1 MDKLAL
7 KSRDNKAWG
16 SLNFTPQ
23 AVPSVRGF
31 LFKDLKQCLRKEHCD
46 VSWLII
52 NFQSERALRGFFE
65 ITHANF
71 SWLAFHMLGLNG
83 LIWMM
88 SKLDTSERFIWKCI
102 QQMQV
107 LLLNNSEKV

>member
-7 KSRDNKAWG
+7 KSRDYKAWG

-107 LLLNNSEKV
+107 LLLNNSEKS

>member
-1 MDKLAL
+1 MWVD
-7 KSRDNKAWG
+7 
-16 SLNFTPQ
+16 
-23 AVPSVRGF
+23 
-31 LFKDLKQCLRKEHCD
+31 
-46 VSWLII
+46 WLLIFSQ
-52 NFQSERALRGFFE
+52 NGRYVGFFE